1 MKYRDDGMVH
11 AVYKIP
17 TRGLLGLRQAFL
29 TATRGRGVMNTL
41 IEGYGPLA
49 GAIATRE
56 LGSLIAF
63 EDGTT
68 TTYELNAAQ
77 DRGQLLLNPA
87 VEVYDGVVVGQHIRS
102 EERRVGKRE

>member
-63 EDGTT
+63 ET
-68 TTYELNAAQ
+68 E
-77 DRGQLLLNPA
+77 RPR
-87 VEVYDGVVVGQHIRS
+87 RS
-102 EERRVGKRE
+102 G